1 LTGFPSRVAAIA
13 IATLPLVASSTV
25 MSIVAFDA
33 AYAQNN
39 GNGNGNGG
47 RNGNGGG
54 NGGGPPAHANAGRG
68 DADEDTPRRTGP
80 PTHANAGGSLQ
91 GRIARELG
99 GANASNASARA
110 FANAS
115 DESMI
120 GRLREVYEYFGETDS
135 ALSELEA
142 KQEAFDMA
150 VAEYLESG
158 EDLRLRDEIEA
169 SITDVNQR
177 IADLEA
183 LDPPPDD
190 FDDQLADLEEELEGY
205 TAELED
211 YESAVGEAESD
222 LAGLRMLMTK
232 RLKPRMRRSP
242 GSPTRIS
249 SCPTRHA
256 TNFAAGSMTGSA
268 IPMRSP
274 QARRRRK
281 RPDAPP
287 RRYLRPHGHASC
299 GRTRD
304 QRYPG
309 TMLPQT

>member
-80 PTHANAGGSLQ
+80 PAHANAGGSLQ

-99 GANASNASARA
+99 GANASNASAQA

-120 GRLREVYEYFGETDS
+120 GRLREVYEYLGETDS
-135 ALSELEA
+135 ALSDLEA

-158 EDLRLRDEIEA
+158 EDLRLGDEIEA

-222 LAGLRMLMTK
+222 LAGAEDAYDEALEAEDEALAGVTNPNFELSDEARDELRS
-232 RLKPRMRRSP
+232 RLYDRLGDPNAEP
-242 GSPTRIS
+242 
-249 SCPTRHA
+249 A
-256 TNFAAGSMTGSA
+256 SA
-268 IPMRSP
+268 E
-274 QARRRRK
+274 
-281 RPDAPP
+281 APEE
-287 RRYLRPHGHASC
+287 
-299 GRTRD
+299 T
-304 QRYPG
+304 
-309 TMLPQT
+309 

>member
-1 LTGFPSRVAAIA
+1 MLTGFPSRVAAIA
-13 IATLPLVASSTV
+13 IAALPLVASTSV
-25 MSIVAFDA
+25 MSVIAFDA

-47 RNGNGGG
+47 GNGGGNGNGNGNGGGGGNGGG
-54 NGGGPPAHANAGRG
+54 NGGGPPAHANAGG
-68 DADEDTPRRTGP
+68 HGGSDANAGTPRRTGP
-80 PTHANAGGSLQ
+80 PAHANAGGSLQ

-99 GANASNASARA
+99 GANASNASAQA

-120 GRLREVYEYFGETDS
+120 GRLREVYEYLGETDS
-135 ALSELEA
+135 ALSDLEA

-169 SITDVNQR
+169 SIMDVNQQ

-222 LAGLRMLMTK
+222 LAGAEDAYDEALQAEDAALAGVTNPNFELSDEARDELRS
-232 RLKPRMRRSP
+232 RLYDRLGDPNAEP
-242 GSPTRIS
+242 
-249 SCPTRHA
+249 
-256 TNFAAGSMTGSA
+256 AGA
-268 IPMRSP
+268 E
-274 QARRRRK
+274 
-281 RPDAPP
+281 APEE
-287 RRYLRPHGHASC
+287 
-299 GRTRD
+299 T
-304 QRYPG
+304 
-309 TMLPQT
+309 